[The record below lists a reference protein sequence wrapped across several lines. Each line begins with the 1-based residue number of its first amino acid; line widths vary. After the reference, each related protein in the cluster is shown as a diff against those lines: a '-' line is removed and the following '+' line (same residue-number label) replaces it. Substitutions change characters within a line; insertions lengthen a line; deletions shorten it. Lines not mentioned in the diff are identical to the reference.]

1 MNTIIRTKTEEGLFF
16 DILDLGK
23 QIEIGHIIYFKG
35 DSSRIKEINYLNEP
49 LIVLDGDKFKI
60 VFREIVLE

>member
-23 QIEIGHIIYFKG
+23 QIEIDHIIYFEGNSFK
-35 DSSRIKEINYLNEP
+35 IKEINYLNEP
-49 LIVLDGDKFKI
+49 LIILDGDKFKI
-60 VFREIVLE
+60 VFREIILD